1 MPADSAKTRRRL
13 VRLSLGAGA
22 VAVVIAVPAAAIGM
36 TGAFGTHPGKIAN
49 GPQHAVQLKVGQK
62 FTLKHESGLTA
73 ADSSTSYT
81 AYVAVAG
88 GSEVVGINL
97 ATDTITTVLSA
108 DTTEGVAVTPDG
120 SQVYLAETGQYH
132 VVAANPTTGAETHI
146 YVGPYPQDVAVSPD
160 GSQVY
165 ATVTGGNTGP
175 GGSNVVAV
183 ISTATNTVTGDI
195 NVGTA
200 PRQVL
205 FSPDGSHA
213 YVTTESG
220 LDVIDTATGQV
231 VTSVPIRSGA
241 QGLAVSQDDTVYVTS
256 PATDT
261 LYKIDGATGR
271 VIARITVGAEP
282 YAVGV
287 TPDGSQAFVADM
299 NADSVSVVDTAT
311 DRVSA
316 TLPTGELPGSVGVTP
331 DGSQV
336 FVGNVLSGDA
346 TVIDPATDTV
356 IGTVLQ
362 GTGTSNLDAQP
373 LGFAFTQS

>member
-1 MPADSAKTRRRL
+1 VSADSAKTRRRL

-36 TGAFGTHPGKIAN
+36 AGGFGTHPGKIVN

-62 FTLKHESGLTA
+62 FTLKHESGLTP
-73 ADSSTSYT
+73 ADSSTDYT

-88 GSEVVGINL
+88 GSEVVGIDL
-97 ATDTITTVLSA
+97 ATDTITAVLSA

-120 SQVYLAETGQYH
+120 SQVYIAETGQYQ
-132 VVAANPTTGAETHI
+132 VIAANPATGAETKI
-146 YVGPYPQDVAVSPD
+146 FVGAYPQDVAVSPD

-195 NVGTA
+195 HVGTA
-200 PRQVL
+200 PRQVA
-205 FSPDGSHA
+205 FSPDGSRA
-213 YVTTESG
+213 YVTTENG
-220 LDVIDTATGQV
+220 LDVIDTATGRV
-231 VTSVPIRSGA
+231 VMSVPIRSGA

-256 PATDT
+256 PATNR
-261 LYKIDGATGR
+261 LYKIDGATGQ
-271 VIARITVGAEP
+271 VIARIAVGPEP

-287 TPDGSQAFVADM
+287 MPDDSQAFVADM
-299 NADSVSVVDTAT
+299 NADAVSVVDTST
-311 DRVSA
+311 DAVTA
-316 TLPTGELPGSVGVTP
+316 TLAVGELPGMVGVVP

-356 IGTVLQ
+356 VGTILQ

-373 LGFAFTQS
+373 LGIAFAQS